1 MGLIDNIFGF
11 KDTIFLKETSS
22 LQNKYDALC
31 KLIKEYPN
39 NDNLKEEFFIVKKG
53 IEGENEIKYQL
64 SKANIGM
71 YVLHDINLE
80 YENLKA
86 QIDYVVITKYFCY
99 FIECKNLIGNIK
111 VNDKSEFIREYMF
124 DNKKVKKGMY
134 SPLRQVEA
142 QRDVYKKIW
151 NTRLSKNPIINSIKR
166 LFAENNF
173 YDTHRVLVVASNRET
188 ILDTRYAPKDV
199 KYKILK
205 AENLV
210 KQIQY
215 DLNNYNKE
223 DWTTKSDMEKWANTF
238 LNINIEDNTNYYE
251 YYKNKY
257 LKDDI
262 NNKELLRNELIEFRN
277 KRFKELNIPAY
288 YVFNNEELELL
299 VDNKPKTVEEL
310 KKILTPVKVNA
321 HGKEI
326 LEIISKY

>member
-1 MGLIDNIFGF
+1 
-11 KDTIFLKETSS
+11 
-22 LQNKYDALC
+22 
-31 KLIKEYPN
+31 
-39 NDNLKEEFFIVKKG
+39 
-53 IEGENEIKYQL
+53 
-64 SKANIGM
+64 
-71 YVLHDINLE
+71 
-80 YENLKA
+80 
-86 QIDYVVITKYFCY
+86 
-99 FIECKNLIGNIK
+99 
-111 VNDKSEFIREYMF
+111 MF

-166 LFAENNF
+166 LFSENNF
-173 YDTHRVLVVASNRET
+173 YDTHRVLVVAANRET

-262 NNKELLRNELIEFRN
+262 SNKELLRNELIEFRN

-310 KKILTPVKVNA
+310 KKILTLVKVNA